1 MAVRVAEIPVEL
13 PAGSDCGS
21 CATRFQEELAGHRGL
36 VGVEPSG
43 ASALRVSYDPDLC
56 SLSCLSEVADSIGAR
71 LTREY
76 RHEVFPVEGMD
87 CYDCAQTIERAVKR
101 LDGVSACSVSFPTA
115 QLRVEYDAT
124 VGGLPD
130 RLRRQV
136 AALGYQLPT
145 APQLGEVQ
153 PSVEQS
159 FLARHR
165 DEARTAAAAVL
176 VVAGALGSVIAGHS
190 ALSDAL
196 YAVAIVV
203 GGWPIARSG
212 MAALRATHRLD
223 ISSLM
228 TIAVVGAVA
237 IDAWLEAA
245 LVVVLF
251 SIGEA
256 LESYAVDRARRS
268 IAGLVALAPTTAVVV
283 RDGEERQI
291 DAAALVI
298 ADVVVVRPGELV
310 PADGTIEAGDSGL
323 NEATITGESLPVDK
337 GPGATVFA
345 GTLNGEGRLL
355 VRVDHAPGDTTLDRI
370 ARAITEAQTQKTP
383 TERWVDRF
391 ARVYT
396 PAVLA
401 VAVLTA
407 TIPPLIGVGPFADWF
422 YRGLAFLIL
431 ACPCALVIATPV
443 AVVAA
448 LARASAAG
456 ILVKGGTYLETA
468 AGLRAIAFDK
478 TGTLTAGRPRVLD
491 ITTFDGTDADD
502 VLRLAASIEAASEH
516 PLAIAVVD
524 AAAARG
530 LSLLPVAAFV
540 ASRGAGITGE
550 VDGQTIQ
557 VGKPE
562 LFGPRA
568 ESPAVDTAITLA
580 RQAGNTV
587 ALVGNDTAIL
597 GLVALGDTV
606 RPDAAETLDR
616 LRRAGIE
623 HTVLL
628 TGDHQDAATAIA
640 GRVGVDEVRAG
651 LLPDDK
657 VAAITELEE
666 RYGDVAMIGDG
677 VNDAPAL
684 ARSSLG
690 VAMGS
695 AGSPTAIETAD
706 VALMGDD
713 LTKLADLVVVAQST
727 RRVVRQNITFSLAV
741 KAVAA
746 VLALAG
752 FLTLWL
758 AVLADVGATL
768 VVVANGLRLLR
779 DQRQTSWARART
791 GTLR

>member
-1 MAVRVAEIPVEL
+1 MAEIPVEL
-13 PAGSDCGS
+13 QAGSDCGS
-21 CATRFQEELAGHRGL
+21 CAERFQVELEGHLGL

-43 ASALRVSYDPDLC
+43 ATALRVSYDPDLC
-56 SLSCLSEVADSIGAR
+56 SLSCLSEAADSIGAR
-71 LTREY
+71 LARDY

-87 CYDCAQTIERAVKR
+87 CYDCAQTIERAVTR

-115 QLRVEYDAT
+115 RLRVEYDASDE
-124 VGGLPD
+124 GLVE

-136 AALGYQLPT
+136 TALGYRLP
-145 APQLGEVQ
+145 ADPAGDAGSDAV
-153 PSVEQS
+153 PSL
-159 FLARHR
+159 LARHR
-165 DEARTAAAAVL
+165 DEVRTAGAALL
-176 VVAGALGSVIAGHS
+176 VVGGAVGSLFGGHS
-190 ALSDAL
+190 VLSDAL

-212 MAALRATHRLD
+212 IAALRATHRLD
-223 ISSLM
+223 INSLM
-228 TIAVVGAVA
+228 TIAVVGATA
-237 IDAWLEAA
+237 IDALLEAA

-291 DAAALVI
+291 DAAALVV

-310 PADGTIEAGDSGL
+310 PADGTIKAGESGL

-391 ARVYT
+391 ARIYT

-401 VAVLTA
+401 VAVLIA

-422 YRGLAFLIL
+422 YRALAFLIL

-456 ILVKGGTYLETA
+456 ILVKGGAHLETA

-491 ITTFDGTDADD
+491 ITTFNGTDADD

-516 PLAIAVVD
+516 PLARAVVD
-524 AAAARG
+524 AAAERG
-530 LSLLPVAAFV
+530 LSLLPVASFV
-540 ASRGAGITGE
+540 ASRGAGITGK

-557 VGKPE
+557 VGKSE
-562 LFGPRA
+562 LFGPRT
-568 ESPAVDTAITLA
+568 ESPAVASAITLA
-580 RQAGNTV
+580 HRSGNTV
-587 ALVGNDTAIL
+587 ALVGNDTEIL
-597 GLVALGDTV
+597 GLIALGDTV
-606 RPDAAETLDR
+606 RPDAAEAIDR

-628 TGDHQDAATAIA
+628 TGDHQAAATAIA
-640 GRVGVDEVRAG
+640 GHVGIDEVRAG
-651 LLPDDK
+651 LLPEDK
-657 VAAITELEE
+657 LAAVSELED
-666 RYGDVAMIGDG
+666 RYGTVAMIGDG
-677 VNDAPAL
+677 VNDGPAL

-713 LTKLADLVVVAQST
+713 LTKLAELVVVAQST

-758 AVLADVGATL
+758 AVLSDVGATL

-779 DQRQTSWARART
+779 YQRPTSQARART